1 MDLEENHFNKTIL
14 RPTFIVDS
22 GRGLYLEWKI
32 NAVPSMALPLW
43 KAVQEYLYRVLKPY
57 GADRH

>member
-32 NAVPSMALPLW
+32 NAVPSMAF
-43 KAVQEYLYRVLKPY
+43 YHY
-57 GADRH
+57 GK

>member
-1 MDLEENHFNKTIL
+1 MDLEENHFNKTIP